1 MKNKKTKRVYYF
13 TSKSEISL
21 YLILYIIMQIICGY
35 GMFKYYIMTDLK
47 LSEKIITVAIC
58 IIHTNYMF
66 ITGVIYHIEVKIN
79 VTKSEIII
87 PTVLCLLINVLVG
100 YCLFEFR
107 IEHNDTNVSLMIIAL
122 INLNISYISTMVNKF
137 HFYKDEEVNLNEKKK

>member
-1 MKNKKTKRVYYF
+1 MKIKK
-13 TSKSEISL
+13 
-21 YLILYIIMQIICGY
+21 
-35 GMFKYYIMTDLK
+35 
-47 LSEKIITVAIC
+47 
-58 IIHTNYMF
+58 H
-66 ITGVIYHIEVKIN
+66 HIEVKIN

-100 YCLFEFR
+100 YCLFEFLV
-107 IEHNDTNVSLMIIAL
+107 EHNDTNVSLMVIAL